1 MTGKVFSDFS
11 KVAAN
16 DPISSK
22 YAWFPEER
30 GIDDV
35 VREVDGNGNRMI
47 AGPFFARNC
56 CAFNGVDMGAAAL
69 VTSVGEARDLGI
81 SEDKWVYVHGVAS
94 TQDMQLQCSRASY
107 SESIQHRVG
116 FREAFKQAQ
125 LHNGPGD
132 IDHFEIY
139 SPYPCMPQLVAPAL
153 NLQLDDPRGFTVTGG
168 HCSHGAAL
176 GGYGVTQVAA
186 MTMKLRSDPGSFG
199 VVNGCGGNPM
209 TTQSF
214 GVYSTDAPASGWN
227 DRYTPP
233 MIYNAEIAGVERP
246 IFEHTPEGA
255 CTIETYVVPHGSP
268 QAAPAAER
276 NGANFATVVG
286 RLPNGKRF
294 IANTAGTYDDG
305 TFVADPAPLKRL
317 MEEDGIVGG
326 LDCTVTQ
333 DETVRPAARLVASF
347 DSEKLLHRAA
357 TSSRWADDRA
367 RNEAIVTQASA
378 CQPAPSSLGGM
389 SRSGSGSPGCA
400 RDS

>member
-1 MTGKVFSDFS
+1 MLAADPARASNPPWLVQHLLGDIFEAAHHYGGAGSSGQLYVNDYATQIASGRMSGVALVVHGEAAHSVKQIDKEAAAKILEETPEPPSRPDSLRITDMPQINPGEEEQQRQEMLHGLNIPNWNYAIYECAIAAKNGETIEEHRDVTGKVFSDFS

-47 AGPFFARNC
+47 AGPYFARNC

-139 SPYPCMPQLVAPAL
+139 SP
-153 NLQLDDPRGFTVTGG
+153 
-168 HCSHGAAL
+168 
-176 GGYGVTQVAA
+176 
-186 MTMKLRSDPGSFG
+186 
-199 VVNGCGGNPM
+199 
-209 TTQSF
+209 
-214 GVYSTDAPASGWN
+214 
-227 DRYTPP
+227 
-233 MIYNAEIAGVERP
+233 
-246 IFEHTPEGA
+246 
-255 CTIETYVVPHGSP
+255 
-268 QAAPAAER
+268 
-276 NGANFATVVG
+276 
-286 RLPNGKRF
+286 
-294 IANTAGTYDDG
+294 
-305 TFVADPAPLKRL
+305 
-317 MEEDGIVGG
+317 
-326 LDCTVTQ
+326 
-333 DETVRPAARLVASF
+333 
-347 DSEKLLHRAA
+347 
-357 TSSRWADDRA
+357 
-367 RNEAIVTQASA
+367 
-378 CQPAPSSLGGM
+378 
-389 SRSGSGSPGCA
+389 
-400 RDS
+400 